1 MNDQEDKKK
10 SENEQQ
16 PSADEAVRAEPGE
29 VSDESPP
36 ATTEPDGIDAGVML
50 VDRPPRRGTIEL
62 KGPPGM
68 AVSLS
73 GDEWCT
79 KIVIHLAVGDLGEWT
94 P

>member
-10 SENEQQ
+10 SASEEQ
-16 PSADEAVRAEPGE
+16 SRAEEAVRAEPGE
-29 VSDESPP
+29 VPNEGPP

-73 GDEWCT
+73 GDERCT
-79 KIVIHLAVGDLGEWT
+79 KIVIHLAGGELGGWT